1 MFAPQRHDPFS
12 PSYPGYLTIRRFADL
27 AAQHLD
33 GVRSVLDL
41 GCGPGEIT
49 CELARR
55 RPDIRFTGFDHSR
68 VAIERARENARRLG
82 LENMGFQPADL
93 DALTLDQSVD
103 LIVMFDAFHHVLD
116 PAAFLSRVQPF
127 CSRLFLVEP
136 AGTWTGQW
144 DRRHDLDWLP
154 ATVFQ
159 IADRLE
165 YEFDRR
171 SSASSPLPSP
181 QTAAVGMPTEHR
193 YTMEDFER
201 LFEGYSLD
209 FRGTVAGLEQ
219 YGPRP
224 DHQSALRDRIATAG
238 YELLVAIED
247 ALYQEG
253 LDLAAKH
260 WAIYAARDDGQSRA
274 PRRAPRLATQ
284 PPSSGLAPA
293 YGVKVTSCAGPLD
306 VRRSERF
313 QLTLRLTNT
322 GWLSW
327 SSFDDQPVLLSYHW
341 LDSHGRTL
349 VHDGIRTPIAA
360 PVPEEGSVDTIL
372 RVEAPPAPGRAILA
386 IDLVHEGVTW
396 FSEQGVPPYR
406 LTFRIR

>member
-1 MFAPQRHDPFS
+1 MFAPQRHDAFS
-12 PSYPGYLTIRRFADL
+12 PSYPGYVTIRRFADL
-27 AAQHLD
+27 AAQRFDH
-33 GVRSVLDL
+33 VHTVLDL

-55 RPDIRFTGFDHSR
+55 RPDIQFTGLDHSA

-82 LENMGFQPADL
+82 LANVGFQPADL
-93 DALTLDQSVD
+93 DTFTPDRPVD

-116 PAAFLSRVQPF
+116 PAAFLSRIQPF
-127 CSRLFLVEP
+127 CSRLLLVEP
-136 AGTWTGQW
+136 AGMWTGQW

-165 YEFDRR
+165 YEFGRR
-171 SSASSPLPSP
+171 PSSSSPLPAL
-181 QTAAVGMPTEHR
+181 QKAAIGMPTEHR

-238 YELLVAIED
+238 YELLVATED
-247 ALYQEG
+247 ALYEEG

-260 WAIYAARDDGQSRA
+260 WAIYAARDDGKSRSQ
-274 PRRAPRLATQ
+274 RRVPRLATQ
-284 PPSSGLAPA
+284 PPSSGVAPA
-293 YGVKVTSCAGPLD
+293 YGVKVMSCAGPLD
-306 VRRSERF
+306 VRRGERF
-313 QLTLRLTNT
+313 QVTLRLTNT

-327 SSFDDQPVLLSYHW
+327 SSFEDQPVLLSYHW
-341 LDSHGRTL
+341 LDSDGRTL
-349 VHDGIRTPIAA
+349 VQDGMRTPIAA

-372 RVEAPPAPGRAILA
+372 RVEAPPAPGRAVLA

-396 FSEQGVPPYR
+396 FSDQGVPPYR